1 MEILPD
7 FIKKYSEKPLVL
19 LIVRYEQLLVYT
31 VEYANNKSLY
41 HHYHHVEVVLSYIFV
56 SRAISCACS

>member
-7 FIKKYSEKPLVL
+7 FIKKCSEKPLVL

-41 HHYHHVEVVLSYIFV
+41 HHVEVVLSYIFV